1 AQAAGFSQADL
12 MRSAS
17 ATTAREVSWE
27 RIASP
32 RLSKKQPSLDNVES
46 LIHSLTGADPGTVIL
61 TVANRHVLTI
71 IGDSEQG
78 FVVRISSSM
87 ASKQL
92 FALAPPDQQSG
103 TVVLVVGN
111 QREEYPRRIVVDKL
125 TALRAARG
133 FWQRGLP
140 DEYVNWTADAKSI
153 R

>member
-1 AQAAGFSQADL
+1 LAAEGISIQ
-12 MRSAS
+12 MRQAS
-17 ATTAREVSWE
+17 AGMIREISWE
-27 RIASP
+27 RVACP
-32 RLSKKQPSLDNVES
+32 RLSKKQPTLDNVES
-46 LIHSLTGADPGTVIL
+46 LINSLTAADPGTIIF
-61 TVANRHVLTI
+61 TVANRNVLTV

-78 FVVRISSSM
+78 FVVRISSMM

-103 TVVLVVGN
+103 IVVLVVGN
-111 QREEYPRRIVVDKL
+111 QREEYPRRILVDRA

-140 DEYVNWTADAKSI
+140 DEYVNWTADSKSI

>member
-1 AQAAGFSQADL
+1 
-12 MRSAS
+12 MRTAS
-17 ATTAREVSWE
+17 ANTAREVSWE
-27 RIASP
+27 RVACP
-32 RLSKKQPSLDNVES
+32 RLSKKQPTLENVES
-46 LIHSLTGADPGTVIL
+46 LINSLTGADPGTVVL
-61 TVANRHVLTI
+61 TVANRHVLTV

-87 ASKQL
+87 AAKQL
-92 FALAPPDQQSG
+92 FALAPSDHQSG
-103 TVVLVVGN
+103 TVVLVVGK
-111 QREEYPRRIVVDKL
+111 QRDEYPRRIVVDKV

>member
-1 AQAAGFSQADL
+1 
-12 MRSAS
+12 MRSTS
-17 ATTAREVSWE
+17 ATTVREVSWE
-27 RIASP
+27 RVACP
-32 RLSKKQPSLDNVES
+32 RLSKKQPTLDNVES
-46 LIHSLTGADPGTVIL
+46 LVNSLTGTDPGTVVL

-71 IGDSEQG
+71 IGDAEQG

-103 TVVLVVGN
+103 IVVLAVGA
-111 QREEYPRRIVVDKL
+111 QRDEYPRRIVVDRA

-140 DEYVNWTADAKSI
+140 DEYVNWTADSKSI

>member
-1 AQAAGFSQADL
+1 
-12 MRSAS
+12 MRSTS
-17 ATTAREVSWE
+17 ATTVREVSWE
-27 RIASP
+27 RVACP
-32 RLSKKQPSLDNVES
+32 RLSKKQPTLDNVQS
-46 LIHSLTGADPGTVIL
+46 LINSLTGTDPGTVVL

-87 ASKQL
+87 ANKQL

-103 TVVLVVGN
+103 IVILAIGN
-111 QREEYPRRIVVDKL
+111 QRDEYPRRIVVDRA

-140 DEYVNWTADAKSI
+140 DEYVNWTADSKSI

>member
-1 AQAAGFSQADL
+1 

-17 ATTAREVSWE
+17 ATTVREVSWE
-27 RIASP
+27 RVACP
-32 RLSKKQPSLDNVES
+32 RLSKKQPTLDNVQS
-46 LIHSLTGADPGTVIL
+46 LINSLTGADPGTVVL
-61 TVANRHVLTI
+61 TVANRHVLTV

-78 FVVRISSSM
+78 FVVKISSSM
-87 ASKQL
+87 ANKQL

-103 TVVLVVGN
+103 IVILAIGN
-111 QREEYPRRIVVDKL
+111 QRDEYPRRIVVDRA

-140 DEYVNWTADAKSI
+140 DEYVNWTADSKSI

>member
-1 AQAAGFSQADL
+1 
-12 MRSAS
+12 MRPTS
-17 ATTAREVSWE
+17 ATTVREVSWE
-27 RIASP
+27 RVACP
-32 RLSKKQPSLDNVES
+32 RLSKKQPTLDNVQS
-46 LIHSLTGADPGTVIL
+46 LINSLTGTDPGTVVL

-78 FVVRISSSM
+78 FVVRISSMM

-103 TVVLVVGN
+103 IVVLVVGN
-111 QREEYPRRIVVDKL
+111 QREEYPRRILVDRA

-140 DEYVNWTADAKSI
+140 DEYVNWTADSKSI

>member
-1 AQAAGFSQADL
+1 
-12 MRSAS
+12 MRPASAS
-17 ATTAREVSWE
+17 TVREVSWE
-27 RIASP
+27 RVACP
-32 RLSKKQPSLDNVES
+32 RLSKKQPTLDNVQS
-46 LIHSLTGADPGTVIL
+46 LINSLTGTDPGTVVL

-103 TVVLVVGN
+103 TVVLVVGD
-111 QREEYPRRIVVDKL
+111 QRDEYPRRIVVDRA

-140 DEYVNWTADAKSI
+140 DEYVNWTADSKSI

>member
-1 AQAAGFSQADL
+1 
-12 MRSAS
+12 MRSTS
-17 ATTAREVSWE
+17 ATTVREVSWE
-27 RIASP
+27 RVACP
-32 RLSKKQPSLDNVES
+32 RLSKKQPTLDNVQS
-46 LIHSLTGADPGTVIL
+46 LINSLTGTDPGTVVL

-78 FVVRISSSM
+78 FVVKISSSM
-87 ASKQL
+87 ANKQL

-103 TVVLVVGN
+103 IVILAIGN
-111 QREEYPRRIVVDKL
+111 QRDEYPRRIVVDRA

-140 DEYVNWTADAKSI
+140 DEYVNWTADSKSI

>member
-1 AQAAGFSQADL
+1 

-17 ATTAREVSWE
+17 DTTVREVSWE
-27 RIASP
+27 RVACP
-32 RLSKKQPSLDNVES
+32 RLSKKQPTLDNVQS
-46 LIHSLTGADPGTVIL
+46 LIQSLTGSDPGTVIL

-87 ASKQL
+87 ASKLL
-92 FALAPPDQQSG
+92 FALAPPDQQGG

-111 QREEYPRRIVVDKL
+111 QRDEYPRRIIVDKM

>member
-1 AQAAGFSQADL
+1 
-12 MRSAS
+12 MRPAS
-17 ATTAREVSWE
+17 ATTVREVSWE
-27 RIASP
+27 RVACP
-32 RLSKKQPSLDNVES
+32 RLSKKQPTADNVES
-46 LIHSLTGADPGTVIL
+46 LINSLTGTDPGTVVL

-78 FVVRISSSM
+78 FVVRISSMM

-111 QREEYPRRIVVDKL
+111 QREEYPRRILVDRA

-140 DEYVNWTADAKSI
+140 DEYVNWTADSKSI